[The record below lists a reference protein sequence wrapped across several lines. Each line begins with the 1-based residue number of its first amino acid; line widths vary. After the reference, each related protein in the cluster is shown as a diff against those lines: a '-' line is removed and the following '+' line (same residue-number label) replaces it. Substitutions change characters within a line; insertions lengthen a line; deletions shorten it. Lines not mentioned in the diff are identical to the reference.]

1 MSVSHLFF
9 NSLFTHTIMSPVYVA
24 LLMDGVD
31 SEHHLCHI
39 ELGHVLRESVLKFT
53 KQSQQIASH
62 VIIHHQVLQEE
73 TLSSL
78 ITKHHSITQTLTH
91 HLIISTEH
99 QRVVWLTHFYHTTT
113 QNALCPNLQ
122 DSVLVCLRAVL
133 SEVTLINMTFSS
145 WPSFHW

>member
-39 ELGHVLRESVLKFT
+39 ELGHVLWESVLKFT

-78 ITKHHSITQTLTH
+78 ITQHHSITQTLTH

-99 QRVVWLTHFYHTTT
+99 QRVVWLTNIYHTTT
-113 QNALCPNLQ
+113 QNGL
-122 DSVLVCLRAVL
+122 SVSVFEGCAMRGHSDKHDIFIMAII
-133 SEVTLINMTFSS
+133 SLIII
-145 WPSFHW
+145 